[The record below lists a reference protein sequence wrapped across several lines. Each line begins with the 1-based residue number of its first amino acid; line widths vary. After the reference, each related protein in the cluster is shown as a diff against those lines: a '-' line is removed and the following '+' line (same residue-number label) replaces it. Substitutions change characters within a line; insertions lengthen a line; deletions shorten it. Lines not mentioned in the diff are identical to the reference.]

1 MENHID
7 RIGNVKSVKSNSR
20 INWKFE
26 NISKKKVYF
35 EITNIGQGEEE
46 KNSLL
51 DNPIPL
57 IRNIGS
63 QPFQDYQLKSHP

>member
-1 MENHID
+1 MENHIE

-20 INWKFE
+20 INWKSE
-26 NISKKKVYF
+26 NINKKKVYF
-35 EITNIGQGEEE
+35 VITNIGQGEEE

-63 QPFQDYQLKSHP
+63 QPFKDHQFPSHP